1 VNKSLFC
8 SIFAVSVL
16 AVTDIGAQ
24 VTTVVAPPRPAEQAK
39 VEAAR
44 KTQAQADSVAR
55 VTMTDMKAWVD
66 SAAMAVASSSGDRAA
81 PTGTVAARP
90 DSATRPDSAAPVASE
105 STVAVRD
112 SAVVPDSA
120 ATAVAAAPA
129 PQLPARAS
137 EGVPAPDTATPIPT
151 VALIGGALL
160 LIGAA
165 ALRQRRA

>member
-1 VNKSLFC
+1 MNKSLFC
-8 SIFAVSVL
+8 SIFAASVL
-16 AVTDIGAQ
+16 AVADVGAQ

-66 SAAMAVASSSGDRAA
+66 SAAMAVASSAGDRAA
-81 PTGTVAARP
+81 PTGTV
-90 DSATRPDSAAPVASE
+90 ATRPDSAAPVASE

-112 SAVVPDSA
+112 SAVVRDSA
-120 ATAVAAAPA
+120 ATAAAAAPS

-165 ALRQRRA
+165 ALRRRRA